1 MVNALKLA
9 AANAERMLALHFDR
23 YYQNP
28 KDTFS
33 IFRGLLQLPG
43 VIRAAGPDR
52 VEVQLQRPDS
62 PKVAEALATLLTDL
76 NTQNPRMLGS
86 GPILTFLCST
96 LIRYPHLPTVYYRSS
111 EASLWRDSRRSSSMR
126 LVYAAPRS
134 SQAAAFGDR

>member
-52 VEVQLQRPDS
+52 VEVQLQRPDF
-62 PKVAEALATLLTDL
+62 PKVAQALASLLIDL
-76 NTQNPRMLGS
+76 NNENPRMLGS
-86 GPILTFLCST
+86 GPILTFL
-96 LIRYPHLPTVYYRSS
+96 LLDP
-111 EASLWRDSRRSSSMR
+111 
-126 LVYAAPRS
+126 
-134 SQAAAFGDR
+134 